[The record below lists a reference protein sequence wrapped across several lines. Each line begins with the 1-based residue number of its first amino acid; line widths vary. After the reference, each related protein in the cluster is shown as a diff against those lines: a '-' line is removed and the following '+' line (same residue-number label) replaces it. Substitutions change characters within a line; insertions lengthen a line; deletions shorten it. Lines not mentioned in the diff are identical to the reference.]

1 MTFRLAGLPR
11 TDRLVDHRPDG
22 VVRLDPREI
31 VLAAA
36 RNRDLT
42 FAQQVG
48 LGTAFI
54 PHPTELGAGQTQDM
68 TAEGDCDLVCK
79 SVLDLGRRFADARN
93 RPRLPPSVHARAS
106 DLKQE

>member
-22 VVRLDPREI
+22 VVRLDPREV

-68 TAEGDCDLVCK
+68 TAAGDCDLVCK